1 MFSECFHFGPSG
13 GWDRASFK
21 ADSGLSNGW
30 DRASFKADTN
40 DHRLGDLYGISPEAV
55 LA

>member
-1 MFSECFHFGPSG
+1 MFSECFHSGPSD

-21 ADSGLSNGW
+21 ADM
-30 DRASFKADTN
+30 N
-40 DHRLGDLYGISPEAV
+40 DHRLGDLYGILPEAV